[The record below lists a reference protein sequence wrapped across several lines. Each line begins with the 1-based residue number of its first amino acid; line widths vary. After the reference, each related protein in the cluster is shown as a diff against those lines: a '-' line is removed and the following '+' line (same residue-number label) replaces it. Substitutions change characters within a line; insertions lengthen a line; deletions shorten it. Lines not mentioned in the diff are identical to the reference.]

1 MKPRRK
7 EGGSRADDP
16 QKGRWG
22 GLAECN
28 GRKLTAVI
36 KETRGEGFWFEVM
49 LTVQATDPNNKLQG
63 MVVFHLHDTFTP
75 DERVVAVRNGEAV
88 LNFYAWGAFTVGVE
102 ADEGRT
108 RLELDL
114 ASVPRAPKEFIEL

>member
-1 MKPRRK
+1 MKPSK
-7 EGGSRADDP
+7 KGGSSRADDP

-28 GRKLTAVI
+28 GRKLSAVI
-36 KETRGEGFWFEVM
+36 KETPGEGFWYDVR
-49 LTVQATDPNNKLQG
+49 LSVQTVDPNRKLQG
-63 MVVFHLHDTFTP
+63 MVIFHLHDTFTP
-75 DERVVAVRNGEAV
+75 EERVVPVRNGEAV
-88 LNFYAWGAFTVGVE
+88 LDFYAWGAFTVGVE

-114 ASVPRAPKEFIEL
+114 ASVPGVPKGFVEE